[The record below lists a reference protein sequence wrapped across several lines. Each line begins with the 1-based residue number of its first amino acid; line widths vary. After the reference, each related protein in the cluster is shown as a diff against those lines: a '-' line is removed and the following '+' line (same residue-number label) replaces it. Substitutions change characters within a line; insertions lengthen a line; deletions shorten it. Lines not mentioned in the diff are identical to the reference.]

1 MIHISAFPPSRGS
14 AASARGRS
22 VPTLGWCPERDARA
36 STPYRP
42 AAPFRQGF
50 CSRSWRAGGG
60 RRRIRLVGPGYGR
73 ARVAPGVP
81 HDVARRARGDADPRP
96 PASGPRPRGRADARR
111 RRVRPDPRVAGDV
124 ARGPARRARTDDRVR
139 LRVRAAARGG
149 AGRRDPPGA
158 RARVRPHAHAYGPPV
173 GRNRETREAHSHGGG
188 QVGIL
193 AACALVGHSFI
204 DGLSIGLGFQSGTS
218 VGAFVALAVVTHD
231 FADGFNTF
239 TAASLHRDD
248 RRPALVLLVAD
259 ALAPIA
265 GAAVTLLVTVPKS
278 VLGPYLGLFGGV
290 LLYLAAAEILPEAH
304 SRHPRVL
311 TLCATGLGLLVVLFG
326 IGFAD

>member
-1 MIHISAFPPSRGS
+1 MAVLVSLLAFLMTLLGGL
-14 AASARGRS
+14 AAMRIRDHRHL
-22 VPTLGWCPERDARA
+22 VLGL
-36 STPYRP
+36 
-42 AAPFRQGF
+42 
-50 CSRSWRAGGG
+50 AGGLMLG
-60 RRRIRLVGPGYGR
+60 V
-73 ARVAPGVP
+73 VAFDLIPESLEMSHADLLGVP
-81 HDVARRARGDADPRP
+81 APMIAFACGFVLLHVVEQAVAIHRAHEHEYA
-96 PASGPRPRGRADARR
+96 
-111 RRVRPDPRVAGDV
+111 
-124 ARGPARRARTDDRVR
+124 
-139 LRVRAAARGG
+139 
-149 AGRRDPPGA
+149 
-158 RARVRPHAHAYGPPV
+158 PHAHAYGPPV